1 MVVHTKR
8 AQKRRQNKADASS
21 GGMKKAGLAPQC
33 SIVSRQPMYNRVRRR
48 SMYSKL
54 HEPYHPY
61 HNAAEQYAATKIT
74 YVNPSSAKWNLA
86 AQNAGATLS
95 DDGKTLSL
103 NKSGSNPKAYLG
115 PFTSGSLTT
124 MEFEVDA
131 TNLSGNLNTNVY
143 VVVPTVSPDKNPD
156 SWDQNANNWINDGNG
171 NYVNCPEL
179 DVIETA
185 GYLGGAMSIHA
196 SNANMGWGTTGADND
211 GMDKGMQVVS
221 DTTANTVSAIWNS
234 AAATNGSYEDGIS
247 IDASTNKII
256 VKLTIDYSA
265 ETLNITYKKDSG
277 SEITISGGTNF
288 NNLRDKTPAEYKS
301 GMVKDIKS
309 GQYGFYIVSSVWDT
323 TSSGWWACK
332 NNGLTNNGNSSNTGT
347 SSIKILTLS

>member
-33 SIVSRQPMYNRVRRR
+33 SIVSRQPIYNRVKRRTV
-48 SMYSKL
+48 YSKL

-61 HNAAEQYAATKIT
+61 HNAVEQYAATMIT
-74 YVNPSSAKWNLA
+74 YVNPSSASWKIA
-86 AQNAGATLS
+86 AQNAGATTS
-95 DDGKTLSL
+95 TDGKTLNL
-103 NKSGSNPKAYLG
+103 DKSGNNPKAYLG

-131 TNLSGNLNTNVY
+131 RNLSGNLNTNVY
-143 VVVPTVSPDKNPD
+143 VVVPTVSGA
-156 SWDQNANNWINDGNG
+156 WDQNANNWVNDGSG

-185 GYLGGAMSIHA
+185 GYLGGAMSIHT
-196 SNANMGWGTTGADND
+196 SNSNMGWGDGADNS
-211 GMDKGMQVVS
+211 GMDKGMQLVS
-221 DTTANTVSAIWNS
+221 NQTATAAGATWD
-234 AAATNGSYEDGIS
+234 ATAATNGSYVDGKS

-265 ETLNITYKKDSG
+265 ETLDITYRNESG
-277 SEITISGGTNF
+277 SGISISDGTNY
-288 NNLRDKTPAEYKS
+288 NNLRGKTAAEYKS
-301 GMVKDIKS
+301 GMINDIKS
-309 GQYGFYIVSSVWDT
+309 GKYGFYIVSSVWD
-323 TSSGWWACK
+323 SGGWWACQ
-332 NNGLTNNGNSSNTGT
+332 NNGLTNNGSSSNTGT
-347 SSIKILTLS
+347 STIKILTLS